1 MTRTFRRLLI
11 VCAIGSL
18 AGCGQSSNPSTGSGG
33 GGCCSGAG
41 SAGSSGTAGSGGS
54 ALVTAGSSGASGGGA
69 GGSGAGT
76 GGVAGAEPSGGAGT
90 GGGGAGGSAGA
101 PVDVDHSLPGKIV
114 VLGSSTSAG
123 TGPSN
128 PDNAWVP
135 RYKAYL
141 TGQFPNVVLTNLAV
155 GGQTTYHIQPTGYVP
170 PGGRPT
176 PVEGKNITAAL
187 ALQPDAIIVNMPSN
201 DQASDI
207 PQEEQQANYE
217 RLAQLASGAQVKLWV
232 STSQPRNYGEQ
243 SRLTSLM
250 QTRDFVLQR
259 FTPLTLDFWTPFAT
273 AGGTIK
279 PEYDSGDGV
288 HMNDA
293 AHAILAEVVIAA
305 KIPEAILAAK

>member
-1 MTRTFRRLLI
+1 MTRALRRLLLL
-11 VCAIGSL
+11 CAIGSL
-18 AGCGQSSNPSTGSGG
+18 PGCGQSSNPSSGSGGG
-33 GGCCSGAG
+33 GGCCS
-41 SAGSSGTAGSGGS
+41 SAGNGGAAGTAVANGGSPPATAGSGG
-54 ALVTAGSSGASGGGA
+54 ASTG
-69 GGSGAGT
+69 GAGT
-76 GGVAGAEPSGGAGT
+76 GGTGGAEPSGGAGT
-90 GGGGAGGSAGA
+90 GGNAAAGSAGA
-101 PVDVDHSLPGKIV
+101 PVDIDHSLPGKIV

-135 RYKAYL
+135 RYEAYL
-141 TGQFPNVVLTNLAV
+141 TGQFPNVTLTNLAV

-170 PGGRPT
+170 PGGRPA

-201 DQASDI
+201 DQAGDI

-217 RLAQLASGAQVKLWV
+217 RIAALASTAMVKLWV
-232 STSQPRNYGEQ
+232 STSQPRNYAEP

-259 FTPLTLDFWTPFAT
+259 FAPRTLDFWTPFAKVD
-273 AGGTIK
+273 GTIA

-288 HMNDA
+288 HLNDA
-293 AHAILAEVVIAA
+293 AHATLAEVVIAA